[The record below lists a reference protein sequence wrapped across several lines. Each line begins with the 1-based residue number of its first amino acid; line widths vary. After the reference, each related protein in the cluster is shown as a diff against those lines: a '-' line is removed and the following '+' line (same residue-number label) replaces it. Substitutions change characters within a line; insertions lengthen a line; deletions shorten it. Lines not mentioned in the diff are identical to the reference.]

1 MTFFPER
8 KTNPCIAG
16 MAGCRVLPLQG
27 DSILITLLLMFLVIK
42 SGSGHKECGESSC
55 GSLAIRF
62 PFQLVKGM
70 KDGCGSPGFCLYC
83 TQNND
88 TMLVLPTIELHVT
101 YINYERQLIFLE
113 DPENC
118 LPKKFLKLNSFTL
131 PPYLFYSSDEGPE
144 INNLSYFDCPSVG
157 QHHLRNRYG
166 FSQDMISCPIYVSN
180 SLDSVLT
187 MDLTSCT
194 KMFDITAPVLASDLQ
209 ENELSLRWYK
219 PSCTECEAKGKRC
232 KWKNNSTE
240 GDIECFDCKPNPKGI
255 HVHKSFIFATAGS
268 ILLGLVVIAIYKMI
282 QYFRRKEE
290 DQARVEKFLE
300 NYRAEK
306 PARFTYADVKRIT
319 GGFKDKLGEGA
330 HGAVFRG
337 KLSNEILVAVKILNN
352 TEGEGNEFINEV
364 GIMGKI
370 HHINVVRLLG
380 FCAEGIHRALV
391 YNLFPN
397 GSLQSFIFPP
407 DDKDHFLGWEK
418 LQHIALGIA
427 KGIEYLHQ
435 GCNHPIIHFD
445 INPHNVLLDDNFTP
459 KISDFGLAKLCSK
472 NPSLVSMTA
481 ARGTLGYIAPEVFS
495 RNFGNVSYKSDIY
508 SYGMLLLEMVGGRKN
523 VDMSS
528 AQDFHV
534 LYPDWIHNLVDGDVH
549 IHVEDEDDVKIAKKL
564 AIVGLWCIQW
574 QPVNRP
580 SIKFVIQL
588 LETRDNEDQLIV
600 PPNPFNST
608 STSSTITARRPL
620 ELEVIQE

>member
-1 MTFFPER
+1 
-8 KTNPCIAG
+8 
-16 MAGCRVLPLQG
+16 MAESSVVPLQG
-27 DSILITLLLMFLVIK
+27 NSMFITLFFILLFIK
-42 SGSGHKECGESSC
+42 SGSGHNECGESSC
-55 GSLAIRF
+55 GRQAIRF

-70 KDGCGSPGFCLYC
+70 KDGCGSPEFCLYC
-83 TQNND
+83 TQNNE
-88 TMLVLPTIELHVT
+88 TMFMLSTIQLHVR
-101 YINYERQLIFLE
+101 YIDYLDQIIYLE

-118 LPKKFLKLNSFTL
+118 LPNKFLKLNNFTL
-131 PPYLFYSSDEGPE
+131 PPYLFYSSNDGAET
-144 INNLSYFDCPSVG
+144 NNSLSFFDCSPVG
-157 QHHLRNRYG
+157 HRHLRNSDQLYSY
-166 FSQDMISCPIYVSN
+166 SQDMISCPIYVSN
-180 SLDSVLT
+180 SNESVLEL
-187 MDLTSCT
+187 DLTSCT
-194 KMFDITAPVLASDLQ
+194 KMFNIIALVFASDLRS
-209 ENELSLRWYK
+209 NYLNLRWSK
-219 PSCTECEAKGKRC
+219 PNCTECEAKGKLC
-232 KWKNNSTE
+232 KWKNNITAE
-240 GDIECFDCKPNPKGI
+240 IECFHCNGEQKRI
-255 HVHKSFIFATAGS
+255 HIPRSLIFSATGS
-268 ILLGLVVIAIYKMI
+268 ILLGLVTITIFKI
-282 QYFRRKEE
+282 IDYFRKKEE
-290 DQARVEKFLE
+290 DQTRVEKFLE
-300 NYRAEK
+300 DYRAEK

-319 GGFKDKLGEGA
+319 GGFKEKLGEGA

-380 FCAEGIHRALV
+380 FCAEGLHRALV
-391 YNLFPN
+391 YNLF
-397 GSLQSFIFPP
+397 QTSFIFPP

-418 LQHIALGIA
+418 LQHVALGIA

-534 LYPDWIHNLVDGDVH
+534 LYPDWIHNLVDGDIH
-549 IHVEDEDDVKIAKKL
+549 IHVEDEGDVKIAKKL

-580 SIKFVIQL
+580 SIKSVIQM
-588 LETRDNEDQLIV
+588 LETGEEEQLIV
-600 PPNPFNST
+600 PPNQFHSTT
-608 STSSTITARRPL
+608 STTTSGLTLARRRPL